1 MNRKNCMMMQSFRES
16 SCLVTCLCRESIKS
30 ISQHVG
36 LRTRF
41 RFIFIKEGKANWL
54 HLTILTSLHI
64 LSVQEKRQEV
74 LGVEVDKVIV
84 RVLW

>member
-1 MNRKNCMMMQSFRES
+1 MMQSFRET

-30 ISQHVG
+30 IGQYVG

-41 RFIFIKEGKANWL
+41 RFIFIKEGKANRL
-54 HLTILTSLHI
+54 HLAILTPLHI
-64 LSVQEKRQEV
+64 LSVQEERQEV